1 MNVTLGRLLLG
12 LGVIFMG
19 LGLMVGTGDD
29 KKEET

>member
-1 MNVTLGRLLLG
+1 MKVTLGRLLLG

-19 LGLMVGTGDD
+19 LGLTGGTGDD